1 MARYFTDREKAKIQG
16 WLLELQAIIP
26 DRFIAKRDRAR
37 ELVALLDE
45 NPTHPACLIS
55 YEYQRLRKIWR
66 RLETQAESQ
75 P

>member
-45 NPTHPACLIS
+45 NPTHPACLIAD
-55 YEYQRLRKIWR
+55 EFGRLRRIWR
-66 RLETQAESQ
+66 RLDAQAD
-75 P
+75 